1 MEDSAKNEL
10 TPAPDSFRTLGFA
23 LPSLG
28 RAVATTFSARL
39 APIGLDPR
47 EFALLRRV
55 NSSEGASQQAMGER
69 LGIPPSR
76 MVASVDGL
84 EGRGLLERRP
94 SPTDRRAHALYL
106 TSAGK
111 QLLAKAH
118 AVASALEAELADEL
132 DSAERAQLVELLDR
146 LAVRLGVSP

>member
-10 TPAPDSFRTLGFA
+10 TPTPDSFSALGFA
-23 LPSLG
+23 LPSVG
-28 RAVATTFSARL
+28 RAVATTLSARL
-39 APIGLDPR
+39 APVGLDPR

-55 NSSEGASQQAMGER
+55 NRSEGASQQAMGER

-76 MVASVDGL
+76 MVALVDGL
-84 EGRGLLERRP
+84 EGRVLLERRP
-94 SPTDRRAHALYL
+94 SPRDRRAHALYL
-106 TSAGK
+106 TPAGK

-118 AVASALEAELADEL
+118 AVASALEAELTDEL

-146 LAVRLGVSP
+146 LAARLGISP